1 MTQKIFG
8 IDLGTNSIGTS
19 VRNTDLGNNLV
30 DQLEF
35 FSSDIFKASVNRE
48 GVNGGK
54 GREYSLASSRSAK
67 RRKRRLYEH
76 RRYKL
81 WATLDLL
88 IKNNLCPMTPESL
101 EQWRTYD
108 KKKKLFRQYPIEDK
122 AFHSWIILDFNSD
135 GKPDYSSPYQLRRE
149 LVSVQL
155 DFNQAIDRYKLGRAL
170 YHIAQHRGFKSS
182 KGETIAEQEKQ
193 EDDSKKN
200 KNNALIEEH
209 VDATKAS
216 EEKHSKGL
224 STYMQEHNLKT
235 VGAAFAQLEDEG
247 IRIRNNSEYK
257 AIRSQHQDEIKE
269 IFKFQKGLSS
279 QTQLLDTLISE
290 KQGIGTIFYKRPL
303 CSQRG
308 NVGKC
313 TLEPNKPRCPIGHPL
328 FEKFRAWTFI
338 NNIKAKSPDADSAEP
353 LPMDMRINI
362 YNKLFLSRVKADF
375 KFEEIRNFIE
385 KQWRVAL
392 SKDDK
397 TINYRDD
404 TSVAG
409 CPITA
414 RMIKVLGEDW
424 EKFQVLGT
432 KERQTQGKSN
442 NALHQVCY
450 TAEDIWHFCYDAEDS
465 GKVRTF
471 AEETLGWD
479 EKKAAELVRLWSA
492 IPQGYAML
500 SQKAIRNINRM
511 LLFGLKYSDAVL
523 LAKLPDILELSDE
536 DIQTIIKKAQQLEE
550 VVNEEKRIGNIVN
563 SLIANYKAESLEDRF
578 ADHNYEYQLDESD
591 EREIIKHI
599 ENNIGKQRWELMDA
613 DEQISIL
620 EGVRS
625 GYQAFFARHKRT
637 FVELPQLGKRL
648 VELLSKEYPS
658 VTEKQWERLYHPSQ
672 IAIYRPILLDKSDEK
687 RRLGN
692 PDIGAIKSPT
702 VMRTL
707 NNLRRRVNQLLDDG
721 VLMPDE
727 TRVVVETARDLNN
740 ANEKWA
746 LEKYQEIRRKE
757 NDKIKKILEE
767 FYPQFSNITST
778 DVDKA
783 RYVIEQCE
791 EDNYTSKKE
800 SGTYSKNI
808 QKYKYW
814 LEQGGQCLYTGRII
828 SLSNLFDSNAFDL
841 EHTIPASVSFDNS
854 DQNMTLC
861 EAHYNRFIKK
871 NNIPTAMPNYEE
883 DVTIDGKLYTAIKPR
898 LEKWKKRI
906 KRLSKNVE
914 YWRTQARRTQMKD
927 HKDECTKEKLLW
939 QMELQY
945 WRDKLQRFTILEV
958 TDGFK
963 NSQLVDT
970 RIITRHAILYL
981 KSVFKKVEVQ
991 RGSTTAEFRKILG
1004 VQSVE
1009 EKKDRTLHSHH
1020 AIDATI
1026 LTTIPTA
1033 GKRERILELFYKVQ
1047 EKERRLKNCSGDAY
1061 EGLKQDLEGL
1071 QAKLKKEVVDCKLG
1085 GEISQLG
1092 NFINDKIIINHCVKD
1107 QTLTPSHKRLRRR
1120 GRIVGG
1126 KEHPIWQTGDTLRGE
1141 IHAESYYGAITQY
1154 AKDKEG
1160 NVLFNNGKP
1169 KIDPTLW
1176 YVIRRKPTYFN
1187 DWKPLEKDI
1196 VDKNLFK
1203 LMKEQFPDG
1212 TSFEDACKQGFY
1224 MIKKGKDKKHNIKTH
1239 RIRHVRCYAVK
1250 TALKIKEQIYKST
1263 KDYKQYFYAAVGDL
1277 YTMCCYT
1284 NGKNKEYRIYSL
1296 YDIAQ
1301 HRKSGI
1307 EDIPEFITDE
1317 KGNRLELSYKL
1328 RKGDMVLLYEK
1339 TPEELYDMDPVN
1351 LKRRLYK
1358 VNSFENDGLRIIMTN
1373 HMVTNKEK
1381 GESIKAYSQIPQTV
1395 RCAVNTL
1402 KFLIMGDHNDFIIKS
1417 NNIIFNHR

>member
-1 MTQKIFG
+1 
-8 IDLGTNSIGTS
+8 
-19 VRNTDLGNNLV
+19 
-30 DQLEF
+30 
-35 FSSDIFKASVNRE
+35 
-48 GVNGGK
+48 
-54 GREYSLASSRSAK
+54 
-67 RRKRRLYEH
+67 
-76 RRYKL
+76 
-81 WATLDLL
+81 
-88 IKNNLCPMTPESL
+88 
-101 EQWRTYD
+101 
-108 KKKKLFRQYPIEDK
+108 
-122 AFHSWIILDFNSD
+122 
-135 GKPDYSSPYQLRRE
+135 
-149 LVSVQL
+149 
-155 DFNQAIDRYKLGRAL
+155 
-170 YHIAQHRGFKSS
+170 
-182 KGETIAEQEKQ
+182 
-193 EDDSKKN
+193 
-200 KNNALIEEH
+200 
-209 VDATKAS
+209 
-216 EEKHSKGL
+216 
-224 STYMQEHNLKT
+224 
-235 VGAAFAQLEDEG
+235 
-247 IRIRNNSEYK
+247 
-257 AIRSQHQDEIKE
+257 
-269 IFKFQKGLSS
+269 
-279 QTQLLDTLISE
+279 
-290 KQGIGTIFYKRPL
+290 
-303 CSQRG
+303 
-308 NVGKC
+308 
-313 TLEPNKPRCPIGHPL
+313 
-328 FEKFRAWTFI
+328 
-338 NNIKAKSPDADSAEP
+338 
-353 LPMDMRINI
+353 
-362 YNKLFLSRVKADF
+362 
-375 KFEEIRNFIE
+375 
-385 KQWRVAL
+385 
-392 SKDDK
+392 
-397 TINYRDD
+397 
-404 TSVAG
+404 
-409 CPITA
+409 
-414 RMIKVLGEDW
+414 
-424 EKFQVLGT
+424 
-432 KERQTQGKSN
+432 
-442 NALHQVCY
+442 
-450 TAEDIWHFCYDAEDS
+450 
-465 GKVRTF
+465 
-471 AEETLGWD
+471 
-479 EKKAAELVRLWSA
+479 
-492 IPQGYAML
+492 
-500 SQKAIRNINRM
+500 
-511 LLFGLKYSDAVL
+511 
-523 LAKLPDILELSDE
+523 
-536 DIQTIIKKAQQLEE
+536 
-550 VVNEEKRIGNIVN
+550 
-563 SLIANYKAESLEDRF
+563 
-578 ADHNYEYQLDESD
+578 
-591 EREIIKHI
+591 
-599 ENNIGKQRWELMDA
+599 
-613 DEQISIL
+613 
-620 EGVRS
+620 
-625 GYQAFFARHKRT
+625 
-637 FVELPQLGKRL
+637 
-648 VELLSKEYPS
+648 
-658 VTEKQWERLYHPSQ
+658 
-672 IAIYRPILLDKSDEK
+672 
-687 RRLGN
+687 
-692 PDIGAIKSPT
+692 
-702 VMRTL
+702 
-707 NNLRRRVNQLLDDG
+707 
-721 VLMPDE
+721 
-727 TRVVVETARDLNN
+727 
-740 ANEKWA
+740 
-746 LEKYQEIRRKE
+746 
-757 NDKIKKILEE
+757 
-767 FYPQFSNITST
+767 
-778 DVDKA
+778 
-783 RYVIEQCE
+783 
-791 EDNYTSKKE
+791 
-800 SGTYSKNI
+800 
-808 QKYKYW
+808 
-814 LEQGGQCLYTGRII
+814 
-828 SLSNLFDSNAFDL
+828 
-841 EHTIPASVSFDNS
+841 
-854 DQNMTLC
+854 
-861 EAHYNRFIKK
+861 
-871 NNIPTAMPNYEE
+871 
-883 DVTIDGKLYTAIKPR
+883 
-898 LEKWKKRI
+898 
-906 KRLSKNVE
+906 
-914 YWRTQARRTQMKD
+914 
-927 HKDECTKEKLLW
+927 
-939 QMELQY
+939 MELQY
-945 WRDKLQRFTILEV
+945 WRDKLQGFTILEV

>member
-1 MTQKIFG
+1 M
-8 IDLGTNSIGTS
+8 
-19 VRNTDLGNNLV
+19 
-30 DQLEF
+30 
-35 FSSDIFKASVNRE
+35 
-48 GVNGGK
+48 
-54 GREYSLASSRSAK
+54 
-67 RRKRRLYEH
+67 
-76 RRYKL
+76 
-81 WATLDLL
+81 
-88 IKNNLCPMTPESL
+88 
-101 EQWRTYD
+101 
-108 KKKKLFRQYPIEDK
+108 
-122 AFHSWIILDFNSD
+122 
-135 GKPDYSSPYQLRRE
+135 RRE

-692 PDIGAIKSPT
+692 PDIGAIKNPT

>member
-122 AFHSWIILDFNSD
+122 AFHSWIILDFNGD

-692 PDIGAIKSPT
+692 PDIGAIKNPT

-970 RIITRHAILYL
+970 RIITRHATLYL
-981 KSVFKKVEVQ
+981 KSVFEKVEVQ

>member
-1 MTQKIFG
+1 
-8 IDLGTNSIGTS
+8 
-19 VRNTDLGNNLV
+19 
-30 DQLEF
+30 
-35 FSSDIFKASVNRE
+35 
-48 GVNGGK
+48 
-54 GREYSLASSRSAK
+54 
-67 RRKRRLYEH
+67 
-76 RRYKL
+76 
-81 WATLDLL
+81 
-88 IKNNLCPMTPESL
+88 
-101 EQWRTYD
+101 
-108 KKKKLFRQYPIEDK
+108 
-122 AFHSWIILDFNSD
+122 
-135 GKPDYSSPYQLRRE
+135 
-149 LVSVQL
+149 
-155 DFNQAIDRYKLGRAL
+155 
-170 YHIAQHRGFKSS
+170 
-182 KGETIAEQEKQ
+182 
-193 EDDSKKN
+193 
-200 KNNALIEEH
+200 
-209 VDATKAS
+209 
-216 EEKHSKGL
+216 
-224 STYMQEHNLKT
+224 
-235 VGAAFAQLEDEG
+235 
-247 IRIRNNSEYK
+247 
-257 AIRSQHQDEIKE
+257 
-269 IFKFQKGLSS
+269 
-279 QTQLLDTLISE
+279 
-290 KQGIGTIFYKRPL
+290 
-303 CSQRG
+303 
-308 NVGKC
+308 
-313 TLEPNKPRCPIGHPL
+313 
-328 FEKFRAWTFI
+328 
-338 NNIKAKSPDADSAEP
+338 
-353 LPMDMRINI
+353 
-362 YNKLFLSRVKADF
+362 
-375 KFEEIRNFIE
+375 
-385 KQWRVAL
+385 
-392 SKDDK
+392 
-397 TINYRDD
+397 
-404 TSVAG
+404 
-409 CPITA
+409 
-414 RMIKVLGEDW
+414 
-424 EKFQVLGT
+424 
-432 KERQTQGKSN
+432 
-442 NALHQVCY
+442 
-450 TAEDIWHFCYDAEDS
+450 
-465 GKVRTF
+465 
-471 AEETLGWD
+471 
-479 EKKAAELVRLWSA
+479 
-492 IPQGYAML
+492 
-500 SQKAIRNINRM
+500 M

-692 PDIGAIKSPT
+692 PDIGAIKNPT

-1154 AKDKEG
+1154 AKDKDG